1 MNDQEAIVLLK
12 SDSHEAFEYLYK
24 VYGGQVYNFSKLY
37 INSSEDI
44 KEVVQEVFVKLWE
57 ARSFLREDENFRGF
71 LFIVTRNLIF
81 NRQKKTFNENFYKLS
96 VLSAYEQS
104 NIDSYNIEEELQAKE
119 LNNYIDKIIEELDR
133 TVRLPGLAN
142 LWVPPIRN
150 RIDMLSTGIK
160 SPIGIKVSGT
170 VLSDIDVTAQSIEA
184 VAKTV
189 PGVVSALA
197 ERLEGGRYI
206 DVDINREKASR
217 YGMTVGDV
225 QLFVSSAIGGAMVGE
240 TVEGVARYPINIR
253 YPQDYRNSPQALRE
267 MPILTPM
274 KQQITL
280 GDVADIKV
288 VSGPTMLKT
297 ENARP
302 ASWIYVDARGRD
314 MVSVVNDIKTAISEK
329 VKLRPGT
336 SVAFSGQF
344 ELLEHANKKL
354 KLMVPMTVM
363 IIFILL
369 YLAFRRVDEALLILM
384 SLPFALVGGIWFL
397 YWQGF
402 HMSVATG
409 TGFIALAGVAA
420 EFGVVMLMYLR
431 HAIEAH
437 PELSRKETFTP
448 EGLDEALYHGAVL
461 RVRPKAMTVAVII
474 AGLLPILWGTGA
486 GSEVMSRI
494 AAPMIGGM
502 ITAPLLSLFIIPAAY
517 KLIWLRKH
525 KKSVS

>member
-1 MNDQEAIVLLK
+1 M
-12 SDSHEAFEYLYK
+12 
-24 VYGGQVYNFSKLY
+24 
-37 INSSEDI
+37 
-44 KEVVQEVFVKLWE
+44 
-57 ARSFLREDENFRGF
+57 
-71 LFIVTRNLIF
+71 
-81 NRQKKTFNENFYKLS
+81 
-96 VLSAYEQS
+96 
-104 NIDSYNIEEELQAKE
+104 
-119 LNNYIDKIIEELDR
+119 
-133 TVRLPGLAN
+133 
-142 LWVPPIRN
+142 
-150 RIDMLSTGIK
+150 
-160 SPIGIKVSGT
+160 
-170 VLSDIDVTAQSIEA
+170 
-184 VAKTV
+184 
-189 PGVVSALA
+189 
-197 ERLEGGRYI
+197 
-206 DVDINREKASR
+206 
-217 YGMTVGDV
+217 GDV

-384 SLPFALVGGIWFL
+384 SLPFATVGGIWFL

-409 TGFIALAGVAA
+409 TGFIATAGVTA

-517 KLIWLRKH
+517 KLIWLRRH
-525 KKSVS
+525 KKRVLNLKGHPLWVSFFTDSP

>member
-1 MNDQEAIVLLK
+1 
-12 SDSHEAFEYLYK
+12 
-24 VYGGQVYNFSKLY
+24 
-37 INSSEDI
+37 
-44 KEVVQEVFVKLWE
+44 
-57 ARSFLREDENFRGF
+57 
-71 LFIVTRNLIF
+71 
-81 NRQKKTFNENFYKLS
+81 
-96 VLSAYEQS
+96 
-104 NIDSYNIEEELQAKE
+104 
-119 LNNYIDKIIEELDR
+119 
-133 TVRLPGLAN
+133 
-142 LWVPPIRN
+142 
-150 RIDMLSTGIK
+150 
-160 SPIGIKVSGT
+160 
-170 VLSDIDVTAQSIEA
+170 
-184 VAKTV
+184 
-189 PGVVSALA
+189 
-197 ERLEGGRYI
+197 
-206 DVDINREKASR
+206 
-217 YGMTVGDV
+217 MTVGDV

-384 SLPFALVGGIWFL
+384 SLPFAPGWRDMVPVLAGLPYVSGDRNRV
-397 YWQGF
+397 YRP
-402 HMSVATG
+402 
-409 TGFIALAGVAA
+409 AGVAA

-517 KLIWLRKH
+517 KLIWLRRH
-525 KKSVS
+525 KKACPEPERAPLWVSFFTDSP

>member
-1 MNDQEAIVLLK
+1 MLIKAYHPLLLRVLHWPKTTLLVAALSIFTVIWPLSQVGGEFLPKINEGDLLYMPSTLHGVSPAEAAALLQTTDKLIKSVPEVASVFGKTGKAQTATDSAPLEMVETTIQLKPEDQWRP
-12 SDSHEAFEYLYK
+12 
-24 VYGGQVYNFSKLY
+24 GM
-37 INSSEDI
+37 
-44 KEVVQEVFVKLWE
+44 
-57 ARSFLREDENFRGF
+57 
-71 LFIVTRNLIF
+71 T
-81 NRQKKTFNENFYKLS
+81 
-96 VLSAYEQS
+96 
-104 NIDSYNIEEELQAKE
+104 
-119 LNNYIDKIIEELDR
+119 IDKIIDELDR

-170 VLSDIDVTAQSIEA
+170 VLSDIDATAQSIEA

-189 PGVVSALA
+189 RRGVCLA

-206 DVDINREKASR
+206 DIDINREKASR

-253 YPQDYRNSPQALRE
+253 YPQDYRNSPQALKQ

-369 YLAFRRVDEALLILM
+369 YLAFRRADEALLILM
-384 SLPFALVGGIWFL
+384 SLPFAW
-397 YWQGF
+397 
-402 HMSVATG
+402 
-409 TGFIALAGVAA
+409 LAGYGSCTGRASICQW
-420 EFGVVMLMYLR
+420 R
-431 HAIEAH
+431 
-437 PELSRKETFTP
+437 PEPGLSP
-448 EGLDEALYHGAVL
+448 
-461 RVRPKAMTVAVII
+461 RP
-474 AGLLPILWGTGA
+474 GWQQ
-486 GSEVMSRI
+486 
-494 AAPMIGGM
+494 
-502 ITAPLLSLFIIPAAY
+502 SLA
-517 KLIWLRKH
+517 W
-525 KKSVS
+525 SC